1 MKIVVVDG
9 QGGSIGASL
18 VEKIKNN
25 LDDVEVFG
33 LGVNYFASK
42 TMKKSGSDVMATGE
56 NAIKVNVLDADFV
69 LGTTG
74 IIIANSL
81 QGEISPK
88 IAKSIAKSKAI
99 KILIPFDC
107 SNTLIIGSS
116 DKSLEEN
123 IDRAVCKLVELI
135 DKKKGPINNL

>member
-18 VEKIKNN
+18 VGKIKKR
-25 LDDVEVFG
+25 LDGAQVCG
-33 LGVNYFASK
+33 IGVNYFASK
-42 TMKKSGSDVMATGE
+42 LMKKAGSDLMATGE
-56 NAIKVNVLDADFV
+56 NAIKVNVADADFI
-69 LGTTG
+69 LGTSG
-74 IIIANSL
+74 IVIANSL

-88 IAKSIAKSKAI
+88 ISKAIGKSRAI

-107 SNTLIIGSS
+107 SNTYIIGSS

-123 IDRAVCKLVELI
+123 IERAVDKLIEI
-135 DKKKGPINNL
+135 IEK